1 MARLCSLFSG
11 SSGNSV
17 WISGGDARIL
27 VDAGKN
33 ARTIELALRGIGED
47 LRAVDAILVTHEHTD
62 HTAALDVLAR
72 RYRIPIYANEATLA
86 RIRPTLGAVDEERL
100 RALPTGGSAE
110 VKGLRFASFPVP
122 HDSVECVGYAI
133 ETDDARISI
142 FTDTGHVPDEL
153 LARVSGSDLVFLEA
167 NHDVHML
174 RMGPYPYYLKQ
185 RILGPNG
192 HLSNDAC
199 AEAVRFLLDN
209 GTQRFVLGHLS
220 QENNLPH
227 LAYETVRQALAA
239 CGAEAGADYDLDVA
253 PRDAAGDVHEL

>member
-1 MARLCSLFSG
+1 MTRLCSLFSG

-17 WISGGDARIL
+17 LVSGGGTTLL

-33 ARTIELALRGIGED
+33 ARTIELALREIGED
-47 LRAVDAILVTHEHTD
+47 VRRIDAILVTHEHSD
-62 HTAALDVLAR
+62 HTTALDVLVR
-72 RYRIPIYANEATLA
+72 RHRIPVYANAATLA
-86 RIRPTLGAVDEERL
+86 RIRPTLGAVDEELL
-100 RALPTGGSAE
+100 RVLPTGDSRILNE
-110 VKGLRFASFPVP
+110 LRFTSFPVP
-122 HDSVECVGYAI
+122 HDSVECVGYSI
-133 ETDDARISI
+133 ETEDARIAL
-142 FTDTGHVPDEL
+142 FTDAGHVPDEL

-167 NHDVHML
+167 NHDVHLL
-174 RMGPYPYYLKQ
+174 RMGSYPAYLKQ

-199 AEAVRFLLDN
+199 GEAARFLLDN

-220 QENNLPH
+220 QENNLPQ

-253 PRDAAGDVHEL
+253 PRDATGDIHEL